1 MGILIYTSPPNFKK
15 AQSTVV
21 KKQQCFFF
29 VFFFTLIY
37 YLPAHLSKN
46 RIMTKILLV
55 LFLLIHCE
63 NPLADNYGDSRPTI
77 KLSPQVRIIEREK
90 LVTTIPIGKIHQL
103 LNQPRLITET
113 EIENAGYIIG
123 NADRSILLT
132 KGREFY
138 ATGLYKNTPGNKY
151 IIVRVGKTY
160 RNPKADGGDVL
171 GHEAIYLGEA
181 IVEKSTDPVTLKLTK
196 ANREIMAGD
205 LLLPQTDKG
214 DIYKD
219 FYPHSP
225 KYLEDAYIIAVVND
239 NLVIGSNQIVII
251 NKGSEDGIERGHIL
265 AINKLGKP
273 IFDPIWNEKVMLPP
287 RNAGT
292 ILIFRAFERVSYALV
307 IKAHLQI
314 KLFDS
319 VALP

>member
-1 MGILIYTSPPNFKK
+1 MKI
-15 AQSTVV
+15 
-21 KKQQCFFF
+21 
-29 VFFFTLIY
+29 
-37 YLPAHLSKN
+37 
-46 RIMTKILLV
+46 ILLA
-55 LFLLIHCE
+55 LFLLILCE
-63 NPLADNYGDSRPTI
+63 NPLADNYGDTRPTV

-90 LVTTIPIGKIHQL
+90 IIPIIPIGKIHQL

-113 EIENAGYIIG
+113 EIEDAGYLIG

-132 KGREFY
+132 EGRQFY
-138 ATGLYKNTPGNKY
+138 ATGLDKNTPGSEY

-160 RNPKADGGDVL
+160 RDPENDGGDLL

-181 IVEKSTDPVTLKLTK
+181 IVEKSTDPVTLRLTK

-205 LLLPQTDKG
+205 RLLAKTDKG

-225 KYLEDAYIIAVVND
+225 KHLEDAYIIAVLDD
-239 NLVIGSNQIVII
+239 NLIVGSNQIVII

-265 AINKLGKP
+265 VINKLGKP
-273 IFDPIWNEKVMLPP
+273 IFDPIWQENVILPP

-292 ILIFRAFERVSYALV
+292 ILIFRAFQRVSYALV
-307 IKAHLQI
+307 MKAHLQI
-314 KLFDS
+314 KLFDP
-319 VALP
+319 VAIP

>member
-1 MGILIYTSPPNFKK
+1 MKKILI
-15 AQSTVV
+15 
-21 KKQQCFFF
+21 
-29 VFFFTLIY
+29 
-37 YLPAHLSKN
+37 
-46 RIMTKILLV
+46 

-63 NPLADNYGDSRPTI
+63 NTLADNYGDTRTTVR
-77 KLSPQVRIIEREK
+77 LSPQVRVIERDK
-90 LVTTIPIGKIHQL
+90 SITTIPIGKIQQL

-113 EIENAGYIIG
+113 EIEHAGYIIG

-138 ATGLYKNTPGNKY
+138 ASGVYKQTPGSEY

-160 RNPKADGGDVL
+160 RDSADDGGEVL
-171 GHEAIYLGEA
+171 GHEAIYLGDA
-181 IVEKSTDPVTLKLTK
+181 VVKKSTNPVTLKLTK
-196 ANREIMAGD
+196 ANREILAGD
-205 LLLPQTDKG
+205 RLLPKIDTD

-239 NLVIGSNQIVII
+239 NLVIGSNQIVIL

-273 IFDPIWNEKVMLPP
+273 IFDPVWDGKVMLPP

-292 ILIFRAFERVSYALV
+292 ILIFRAFDRVSYALV
-307 IKAHLQI
+307 MKAHLQI
-314 KLFDS
+314 KLFDP
-319 VALP
+319 VAIP

>member
-1 MGILIYTSPPNFKK
+1 
-15 AQSTVV
+15 
-21 KKQQCFFF
+21 
-29 VFFFTLIY
+29 
-37 YLPAHLSKN
+37 
-46 RIMTKILLV
+46 MTKILLA

-63 NPLADNYGDSRPTI
+63 NPLADNYGNSRTTI
-77 KLSPQVRIIEREK
+77 RLSPQVRVIQREK
-90 LVTTIPIGKIHQL
+90 LVTTIPIGKIQQL

-132 KGREFY
+132 KDREFY
-138 ATGLYKNTPGNKY
+138 ATGLYKNTPGNEY

-160 RNPKADGGDVL
+160 RDPKDDGGYVL
-171 GHEAIYLGEA
+171 GHEAIYLGKA
-181 IVEKSTDPVTLKLTK
+181 IVEKSTDPVTLKVTK
-196 ANREIMAGD
+196 AEREIMAGD
-205 LLLPQTDKG
+205 LLLPQTDQT

-225 KYLEDAYIIAVVND
+225 KHLEDAYIIAVVDD

-265 AINKLGKP
+265 AVNKQGEQ
-273 IFDPIWNEKVMLPP
+273 IFDPIDEENIMLPP

-292 ILIFRAFERVSYALV
+292 ILIFRAFDRVSYALV
-307 IKAHLQI
+307 MKAHLQI
-314 KLFDS
+314 KLFDP
-319 VALP
+319 VAIP